1 MADEPDPELNAREE
15 LILDAVVTLIG
26 RGGLAAV
33 SMRAV
38 SREAGVSL
46 GLMNYYF
53 DTKSAL
59 VAAALRRIGVQDAEL
74 VTPEPGLEPVDQ
86 LRFVLRRVVSEEFLR
101 PEYLALR
108 LQLWSLA
115 TVEPEFGE
123 INQAAQVRYRS
134 GLGEVIAAA
143 RPDLD
148 ADEIAQRAADILV
161 IQNGVW
167 LTSILIT
174 DRRAIERSILA
185 CESIA
190 LDDAP
195 HG

>member
-1 MADEPDPELNAREE
+1 MATE

-38 SREAGVSL
+38 SLEVGVSL
-46 GLMNYYF
+46 GLMNYY
-53 DTKSAL
+53 
-59 VAAALRRIGVQDAEL
+59 AE
-74 VTPEPGLEPVDQ
+74 PD
-86 LRFVLRRVVSEEFLR
+86 F
-101 PEYLALR
+101 A
-108 LQLWSLA
+108 
-115 TVEPEFGE
+115 E

-134 GLGEVIAAA
+134 GLGEHIAAA

-148 ADEIAQRAADILV
+148 ADDVAQRAADILV

-174 DRRAIERSILA
+174 DRPAIERSILA

-190 LDDAP
+190 LGDELRGESVSVLPSTPMIWPEMWRPSSLHRNTMSRRSPPVRRSTASTSRSRRSAARRPDRDP
-195 HG
+195 PRWHGRR